1 MGIKRRM
8 FDSLKEMKE
17 TFIRCIINFVLLP
30 YKAIISLKAISV
42 TLYRTIISKRNL
54 LEWVT
59 AADAEKMLGNDLKT
73 YAREMIISPII
84 GLTLVLTTL
93 IYNRLTLMQVGF
105 LFLVWYSTPFV
116 AYYIS
121 KVRMKKKFKITSKE
135 KEELLEISK
144 RTWLFFDTY
153 INEKNNYLMPDNF
166 DESRK
171 EEITNYTSSTN
182 VGLSLMAIV
191 SAYNLGF
198 IKQEDALKRIKNI
211 MSTIESLEKWNG
223 HLYNWYNI
231 KTLKPLKP
239 EFISSVDSGNFI
251 GYLYALKGMLE
262 ENNLEVEL
270 QNRIQFLID
279 NTDFSKLYDYDK
291 NLFSIGYDVS
301 SKKLIDSYY
310 DLLASEARLA
320 SFVAIAKEDIPYKH
334 WFCLGR
340 TCTKFDGKYGLV
352 SWSGTMF
359 EYLMPNVIMKNYN
372 NSLIEKSCDFVTYN
386 QQLYAKKLNIPW
398 GISESAFALKDLKY
412 NYQYKA
418 FGVPWL
424 GLKRGLDD
432 DVVVSPYSSIM
443 AIENDFEGVLEN
455 IAKFKELDSFD
466 KFGFYESIDFTPS
479 RVQNKKNEVV
489 KTYMAHHQALILL
502 SINNFLNQNILRK
515 YFEKNS
521 EIRKVEILLQ
531 EKLPTAPL
539 YANEKKENVKK
550 LKYQDFE
557 EEAEDFTNNS
567 LENVNILTNNEH
579 TLLISGSG
587 DGYSKIG
594 DIYLTRFNNVQKQS
608 NVTYIKNLTTNE
620 FWSNTENP
628 VNKKADEYGVSFSSH
643 DAKFYRRDG
652 DIETL
657 TQIFVSSE
665 ENVELRKIEVR
676 NISEEGMDI
685 NVISYVEFILSTLNG
700 DIVHPAYNSLFQSIL
715 EIDGNF
721 VIEKRFQNG
730 EKIYATFFSIPIN
743 NENINFECETD
754 KIDFVGRCNNL
765 SNPVALTEGTMF
777 SNKFVENINPII
789 SLKTHVRLE
798 KKESIEINYFV
809 GVAYSIE
816 EISEIINKYKV
827 KENETRLIELAKSRA
842 LIENRFYDLKKN
854 KICSYNKL
862 LSEIFNGSNTRAKY
876 EKQISKN
883 ELCQSNLWKFGI
895 SGDVPIVLMKIKHVN
910 DVYVVRELVDAIR
923 YYNLKNLK
931 IDLVIVNEEVG
942 SERYV
947 YDSILRYINS
957 KNVAYMLGAKGGIHI
972 IDYNRIDE
980 REENLLLA
988 VSDVILNAK
997 KGFFKEQLGGANGN

>member
-1 MGIKRRM
+1 M

-17 TFIRCIINFVLLP
+17 SLIRSAINFVLLP
-30 YKAIISLKAISV
+30 YKAVISLKAIGV
-42 TLYRTIISKRNL
+42 TLYRLIISKKNL

-73 YAREMIISPII
+73 YAREMIISPVI

-93 IYNRLTLMQVGF
+93 IYNRLTLVQVGF
-105 LFLVWYSTPFV
+105 LFLVWYSAPFV
-116 AYYIS
+116 AYHIS
-121 KVRMKKKFKITSKE
+121 KAKTKKKTKITSKE

-144 RTWLFFDTY
+144 RTWQFFDAY

-171 EEITNYTSSTN
+171 EEITNHTSSTN
-182 VGLSLMAIV
+182 IGLSLMAII
-191 SAYNLGF
+191 SAYNLNF
-198 IKQEDALKRIKNI
+198 IKQEEAIKRVKNI
-211 MSTIESLEKWNG
+211 INTIENLEKWNG
-223 HLYNWYNI
+223 HLYNWYNV
-231 KTLKPLKP
+231 KSLKPLKP
-239 EFISSVDSGNFI
+239 EFVSSVDSGNFI

-262 ENNLEVEL
+262 ENNLEQEL
-270 QNRIQFLID
+270 QEKIQTIID

-291 NLFSIGYDVS
+291 NLFSIGYDIS
-301 SKKLIDSYY
+301 SNKLIDSYY

-320 SFVAIAKEDIPYKH
+320 SFVAIAKEDVPYKH

-340 TCTKFDGKYGLV
+340 TCTKYDGKYGLV

-372 NSLIEKSCDFVTYN
+372 NSLLQKSCEFVTYS
-386 QQLYAKKLNIPW
+386 QQKYAEKLNIPW

-418 FGVPWL
+418 VGIPWL
-424 GLKRGLDD
+424 GLKRGLDE

-443 AIENDFEGVLEN
+443 AIENNTEEVLQN
-455 IAKFKELDSFD
+455 ITRLKSLDTFD
-466 KFGFYESIDFTPS
+466 KYGFYESIDFTPS
-479 RVQNKKNEVV
+479 RVQNKKIEVV

-502 SINNFLNQNILRK
+502 SINNFLNENVLQR

-531 EKLPTAPL
+531 EKLPAAPV

-557 EEAEDFTNNS
+557 EEAEEFTNKS

-594 DIYLTRFNNVQKQS
+594 DIYVTRFNNVQKQS
-608 NVTYIKNLTTNE
+608 NVTYVKNLTTNE

-628 VNKKADEYGVSFSSH
+628 ALKKADEYGVSFSSH

-676 NISEEGMDI
+676 NIGEDGIDI
-685 NVISYVEFILSTLNG
+685 NIINYVEFILSTLNG
-700 DIVHPAYNSLFQSIL
+700 DIVHPAYNSLFQSVF

-721 VIEKRFQNG
+721 VVEKRFQNG
-730 EKIYATFFSIPIN
+730 EKIYATFFAVPVDN
-743 NENINFECETD
+743 TNISFECETD
-754 KIDFVGRCNNL
+754 KINFVGRCNSL
-765 SNPVALTEGTMF
+765 KNPIALTEGTMF
-777 SNKFVENINPII
+777 SNKFAENVNPII

-798 KKESIEINYFV
+798 SKESIEINYFV

-827 KENETRLIELAKSRA
+827 KENENRLVELAKSRA

-862 LSEIFNGSNTRAKY
+862 LSEIFNGSMTREKY

-883 ELCQSNLWKFGI
+883 ELSQSNLWKFGI
-895 SGDVPIVLMKIKHVN
+895 SGDVPIVLVKIKHVN

-923 YYNLKNLK
+923 YFNLKNLK
-931 IDLVIVNEEVG
+931 IDLVIVNEEIG

-947 YDSILRYINS
+947 YDGILRYINS
-957 KNVAYMLGAKGGIHI
+957 QNFAYLLGTKGGIHI

-980 REENLLLA
+980 NEENLLLA

-997 KGFFKEQLGGANGN
+997 KGFFREQL

>member
-1 MGIKRRM
+1 M
-8 FDSLKEMKE
+8 FDSIKELRD
-17 TFIRCIINFVLLP
+17 TLIRSGINFILLP
-30 YKAIISLKAISV
+30 YKAVISLKAIGV
-42 TLYRTIISKRNL
+42 TLYRLIISKKNL

-84 GLTLVLTTL
+84 GLALVLTTL
-93 IYNRLTLMQVGF
+93 IYNRLSLVQVAF
-105 LFLVWYSTPFV
+105 LFLIWYSAPFV
-116 AYYIS
+116 AWHIS
-121 KVRMKKKFKITSKE
+121 KVKLKKKVKITSKE
-135 KEELLEISK
+135 KEELVEISK
-144 RTWLFFDTY
+144 RTWQFFDVY

-171 EEITNYTSSTN
+171 EEITDYTSSTN
-182 VGLSLMAIV
+182 IGLSLMAVI

-198 IKQEDALKRIKNI
+198 VKQKDMLKRIEKI
-211 MSTIESLEKWNG
+211 MDTIENLEKWNG
-223 HLYNWYNI
+223 HLYNWYNV

-239 EFISSVDSGNFI
+239 EFVSSVDSGNFI

-262 ENNLEVEL
+262 ENNLEEAL
-270 QNRIQFLID
+270 KDRIQNLID

-291 NLFSIGYDVS
+291 NLFSIGYDIS
-301 SKKLIDSYY
+301 SNKLIDSYY

-320 SFVAIAKEDIPYKH
+320 SFIAIAKEDIPYKH

-340 TCTKFDGKYGLV
+340 TCTKYDGKYGLV

-359 EYLMPNVIMKNYN
+359 EYLMPNVLMKNYN
-372 NSLIEKSCDFVTYN
+372 NSLLEKSCKFVAYS
-386 QQLYAKKLNIPW
+386 QQKYAEKLNIPW

-424 GLKRGLDD
+424 GLKRGLDE

-443 AIENDFEGVLEN
+443 AIENNFEDVMDN
-455 IAKFKELDSFD
+455 IEELKELDAFD

-479 RVQNKKNEVV
+479 RVHNKKIEVV

-502 SINNFLNQNILRK
+502 SINNFLNQNVLRN
-515 YFEKNS
+515 YFESNS
-521 EIRKVEILLQ
+521 EIKKVQILLQ
-531 EKLPTAPL
+531 EKLPAMPV

-557 EEAEDFTNNS
+557 EEAEEITNKS
-567 LENVNILTNNEH
+567 LENVNILTNNEY
-579 TLLISGSG
+579 TLLISVSG

-594 DIYLTRFNNVQKQS
+594 DIYITRFNNFQRQS
-608 NVTYIKNLTTNE
+608 NVIYIKNLTTNE

-628 VNKKADEYGVSFSSH
+628 TLKRPDEYGASFSSY
-643 DAKFYRRDG
+643 DSKFYRRDG
-652 DIETL
+652 EIETL

-676 NISEEGMDI
+676 NIGDESTDI
-685 NVISYVEFILSTLNG
+685 NIINYVEFILSTQNG
-700 DIVHPAYNSLFQSIL
+700 DIVHPAYNSLFQSVL

-721 VIEKRFQNG
+721 VVEKRFQNG
-730 EKIYATFFSIPIN
+730 EKIYATFFAVPV
-743 NENINFECETD
+743 NEENVNFECETD
-754 KIDFVGRCNNL
+754 KINFVGRCNDL
-765 SNPVALTEGTMF
+765 KNPIALTEGTIF
-777 SNKFVENINPII
+777 SNKFVENVNPII
-789 SLKTHVRLE
+789 SLKTHIRLE
-798 KKESIEINYFV
+798 PKESVEINYFV
-809 GVAYSIE
+809 GVADNID
-816 EISEIINKYKV
+816 EISEMINKYKV

-862 LSEIFNGSNTRAKY
+862 LSEIFNGSSTREKY

-883 ELCQSNLWKFGI
+883 ELSQSSLWKFGI
-895 SGDVPIVLMKIKHVN
+895 SGDVPIVLIRIKHVN

-923 YYNLKNLK
+923 YFNLKNLK
-931 IDLVIVNEEVG
+931 IDLVILNEEQG

-957 KNVAYMLGAKGGIHI
+957 KNVAYLIGTKGGIHI
-972 IDYNRIDE
+972 VDYNRINAN
-980 REENLLLA
+980 EENLLLA

-997 KGFFKEQLGGANGN
+997 KGFFKEQL